1 MSTIARTL
9 ESLETG
15 PASSF
20 RNLTVFPLLHRSDEE
35 ASYLTLDEAL
45 EAGCARVTEIDQSG
59 SVPELR
65 FVNEGER
72 PVLLLDGEELVGAKQ
87 NRVLNLTIL
96 VPPRTEIVVPVSC
109 VEAGRWAYD
118 SPSFAAAK
126 HLMYQSGRASKLRQ
140 VSRAMAE
147 TGRASS
153 DQRAV
158 WNDIGEMLCDLETD
172 SPSNAMRDAYRRH
185 ETTIEDYV
193 RAIPHESDQ
202 AGGVFAING
211 VVLGL
216 EVLDNV
222 ETMRKMLP
230 KLVRSYALDAI
241 GSQAARPQPIQE
253 RSVSDFLEDVAAA
266 HTRSSRAIGMGRDV
280 RLSGR
285 RIAGGALVD
294 RDHVVHL
301 SAFRLDEGAH
311 SDDAERGLA
320 RMLQFSRR
328 ALKFRDAS

>member
-1 MSTIARTL
+1 
-9 ESLETG
+9 
-15 PASSF
+15 
-20 RNLTVFPLLHRSDEE
+20 
-35 ASYLTLDEAL
+35 
-45 EAGCARVTEIDQSG
+45 
-59 SVPELR
+59 
-65 FVNEGER
+65 
-72 PVLLLDGEELVGAKQ
+72 
-87 NRVLNLTIL
+87 
-96 VPPRTEIVVPVSC
+96 
-109 VEAGRWAYD
+109 
-118 SPSFAAAK
+118 
-126 HLMYQSGRASKLRQ
+126 
-140 VSRAMAE
+140 
-147 TGRASS
+147 
-153 DQRAV
+153 
-158 WNDIGEMLCDLETD
+158 MLCDLETD